1 MFENFKSSQIIIHYV
16 GNKSEDEGIKT
27 SNDNLEMDD
36 SLQEILSFYFT
47 NSFRSTEFYNLSH
60 QTDLK
65 LNEVYNYVSAIFDEP
80 NELFNKSVSIAKHL
94 YEQSTHPKIKAGE
107 FYVVYFKECLIE
119 GVIVD
124 AVGLFK
130 SENKDTFLKVQRT
143 RDNFNVNSEEGTNIN
158 KLDKGC
164 IIFNTEKEKGYLVS
178 IVDNTS
184 KGYEAQYWK
193 DDFLHLNQRNDNY
206 HQTQN
211 LLTLC
216 KHFVTEQLPE
226 EFSDISRADQVE
238 MLNKS
243 LSFFKENESFNLKD
257 FEQSVIEK
265 PKAIKAFKSFK
276 EQFEEE
282 RELNISEEFDISTQ
296 AVKRQQ
302 RIFKSVIKLDKNFHI
317 YIHGN
322 NELIERGY
330 DEESGLS
337 YYKVYFK
344 EEK

>member
-1 MFENFKSSQIIIHYV
+1 MFENYKSDKIIVHYI
-16 GNKSEDEGIKT
+16 GNKLEDEGVKI
-27 SNDNLEMDD
+27 SNDELETDEALQNL
-36 SLQEILSFYFT
+36 LSFYFT
-47 NSFRSTEFYNLSH
+47 NSFRSTEFYNLTH
-60 QTDLK
+60 QSDLK

-80 NELFNKSVSIAKHL
+80 KELYKQSVNIAKHL
-94 YEQSTHPKIKAGE
+94 YEQSVHPKIKAGE
-107 FYVVYFKECLIE
+107 FYAVYFKDCKIE
-119 GVIVD
+119 DTTVD

-130 SENKDTFLKVQRT
+130 SENKDTFLKVQQLHN
-143 RDNFNVNSEEGTNIN
+143 NFNVNSEEGVNIN

-164 IIFNTEKEKGYLVS
+164 VIFNSEKDKGFLVS

-193 DDFLHLNQRNDNY
+193 DDFLHLSPRNDNY

-226 EFSDISRADQVE
+226 EYNDISRADQVE

-243 LSFFKENESFNLKD
+243 LSFFKENDSFNLKD
-257 FEQSVIEK
+257 FEESVIEK
-265 PKAIKAFKSFK
+265 PKAIKAFRDFK

-282 RELNISEEFDISTQ
+282 REINISEEFDISTQ

-330 DEESGLS
+330 DEASGMS
-337 YYKVYFK
+337 YYKVYFN

>member
-1 MFENFKSSQIIIHYV
+1 MKRCKIY
-16 GNKSEDEGIKT
+16 
-27 SNDNLEMDD
+27 
-36 SLQEILSFYFT
+36 YFT
-47 NSFRSTEFYNLSH
+47 NSFRSTEFYNLTH
-60 QTDLK
+60 QSDLK

-80 NELFNKSVSIAKHL
+80 KELYKQSVNIAKHL
-94 YEQSTHPKIKAGE
+94 YEQSVHPKIKAGE
-107 FYVVYFKECLIE
+107 FYAVYFKDCKIE
-119 GVIVD
+119 DTTVD

-130 SENKDTFLKVQRT
+130 SENKDTFLKVQQLHN
-143 RDNFNVNSEEGTNIN
+143 NFNVNSEEGVNIN

-164 IIFNTEKEKGYLVS
+164 VIFNSEKDKGFLVS

-193 DDFLHLNQRNDNY
+193 DDFLHLSPRNDNY

-226 EFSDISRADQVE
+226 EYNDISRADQVE

-243 LSFFKENESFNLKD
+243 LSFFKENDSFNLKD
-257 FEQSVIEK
+257 FEESVIEK
-265 PKAIKAFKSFK
+265 PKAIKAFRDFK

-282 RELNISEEFDISTQ
+282 REINISEEFDISTQ

-330 DEESGLS
+330 DEASGMS
-337 YYKVYFK
+337 YYKVYFN

>member
-1 MFENFKSSQIIIHYV
+1 MFENYKSDQIIIHYI
-16 GNKSEDEGIKT
+16 GNRAEDEGVKL
-27 SNDNLEMDD
+27 SKDKLDGDDELLNL
-36 SLQEILSFYFT
+36 LSFYFT

-60 QTDLK
+60 QTNLK
-65 LNEVYNYVSAIFDEP
+65 LNEVYAYVSAIFDEP
-80 NELFNKSVSIAKHL
+80 QELFKQSVNIAKHL
-94 YEQSTHPKIKAGE
+94 YEQSAHPKIKAGE
-107 FYVVYFKECLIE
+107 FYTVYFKNCEIE
-119 GVIVD
+119 DKTVD

-130 SENKDTFLKVQRT
+130 SENKDTFLKVQRA
-143 RDNFNVNSEEGTNIN
+143 RDNFNVNSEEGININ

-164 IIFNTEKEKGYLVS
+164 IIFNTEKEKGYLVA
-178 IVDNTS
+178 IVDNTG

-193 DDFLHLNQRNDNY
+193 DDFLHLSPRNDNY

-226 EFSDISRADQVE
+226 EFTDISRADQVE

-243 LSFFKENESFNLKD
+243 LSFFKENDSFNLKD
-257 FEQSVIEK
+257 FEKDVIEQ
-265 PKAIKAFKSFK
+265 PKAIKAFRNFK

-282 RELNISEEFDISTQ
+282 REINISEEFDISTP

-302 RIFKSVIKLDKNFHI
+302 RVFKSVIKLDKNFHI
-317 YIHGN
+317 YVHGN
-322 NELIERGY
+322 NELIERGF
-330 DEESGLS
+330 DEASGMHF
-337 YYKVYFK
+337 YKVYFN